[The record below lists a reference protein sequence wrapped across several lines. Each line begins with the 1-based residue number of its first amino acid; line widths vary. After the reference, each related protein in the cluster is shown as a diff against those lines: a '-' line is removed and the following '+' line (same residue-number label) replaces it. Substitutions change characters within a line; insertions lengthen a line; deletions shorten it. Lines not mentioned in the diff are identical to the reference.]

1 LIVYCSAGILY
12 STLSDKDITKIG
24 EAQVWQDRYYDAF
37 KKAVEG
43 GVLDPRLV
51 LSISSIIIGV
61 YRISVY
67 V

>member
-1 LIVYCSAGILY
+1 LIVYFSAGISY
-12 STLSDKDITKIG
+12 STLSDTDITKIG

-37 KKAVEG
+37 RKAIDG

-51 LSISSIIIGV
+51 PSISSIIIGV
-61 YRISVY
+61 YHISVY